1 MLIVIYEYV
10 YSMFINKFGEDNC
23 AKHIISSSKKKRK
36 RKNDFCYV
44 KTSQT

>member
-10 YSMFINKFGEDNC
+10 YSLFIYKFGEDNC
-23 AKHIISSSKKKRK
+23 AKHIIISSKNKLQ
-36 RKNDFCYV
+36 NDFCYV